1 MAVLLA
7 AALFYSGMKDYV
19 KVGKT
24 DTAVVELYGDYPA
37 VNLAKQIWENYQ
49 SSDEITDF
57 CFVWNG
63 GVQVV
68 TNPEDFRQTN
78 ARVTGIV
85 GMAALYD
92 RQAALLEENDE
103 TMLSTLNEIKLGQ
116 KTQEQVNIKL
126 DKTLD
131 AIQKE
136 REIDEKNK
144 KENDKNIRDMKMWVL
159 GLVGTI
165 FGSLIIA
172 LLRML
177 MGI

>member
-1 MAVLLA
+1 MGW
-7 AALFYSGMKDYV
+7 FK
-19 KVGKT
+19 KH
-24 DTAVVELYGDYPA
+24 EHEWR
-37 VNLAKQIWENYQ
+37 I
-49 SSDEITDF
+49 
-57 CFVWNG
+57 
-63 GVQVV
+63 
-68 TNPEDFRQTN
+68 R
-78 ARVTGIV
+78 R
-85 GMAALYD
+85 
-92 RQAALLEENDE
+92 LEENDK
-103 TMLSTLNEIKLGQ
+103 TMLSTLNE
-116 KTQEQVNIKL
+116 IKL

>member
-1 MAVLLA
+1 
-7 AALFYSGMKDYV
+7 
-19 KVGKT
+19 
-24 DTAVVELYGDYPA
+24 
-37 VNLAKQIWENYQ
+37 
-49 SSDEITDF
+49 
-57 CFVWNG
+57 
-63 GVQVV
+63 
-68 TNPEDFRQTN
+68 
-78 ARVTGIV
+78 
-85 GMAALYD
+85 
-92 RQAALLEENDE
+92 
-103 TMLSTLNEIKLGQ
+103 MLSTLNEIKLGQ
-116 KTQEQVNIKL
+116 KTQEKVNIKL

>member
-1 MAVLLA
+1 
-7 AALFYSGMKDYV
+7 
-19 KVGKT
+19 
-24 DTAVVELYGDYPA
+24 
-37 VNLAKQIWENYQ
+37 
-49 SSDEITDF
+49 
-57 CFVWNG
+57 
-63 GVQVV
+63 
-68 TNPEDFRQTN
+68 
-78 ARVTGIV
+78 
-85 GMAALYD
+85 
-92 RQAALLEENDE
+92 
-103 TMLSTLNEIKLGQ
+103 MLSTLNEIKLGQ

-131 AIQKE
+131 VIQKE

>member
-1 MAVLLA
+1 
-7 AALFYSGMKDYV
+7 
-19 KVGKT
+19 
-24 DTAVVELYGDYPA
+24 
-37 VNLAKQIWENYQ
+37 
-49 SSDEITDF
+49 
-57 CFVWNG
+57 
-63 GVQVV
+63 
-68 TNPEDFRQTN
+68 
-78 ARVTGIV
+78 
-85 GMAALYD
+85 
-92 RQAALLEENDE
+92 
-103 TMLSTLNEIKLGQ
+103 MLSTLNEIKLGQ

-131 AIQKE
+131 DIQKE

>member
-1 MAVLLA
+1 MGW
-7 AALFYSGMKDYV
+7 FK
-19 KVGKT
+19 KH
-24 DTAVVELYGDYPA
+24 EHEWR
-37 VNLAKQIWENYQ
+37 I
-49 SSDEITDF
+49 
-57 CFVWNG
+57 
-63 GVQVV
+63 
-68 TNPEDFRQTN
+68 R
-78 ARVTGIV
+78 R
-85 GMAALYD
+85 
-92 RQAALLEENDE
+92 LEENDK

-116 KTQEQVNIKL
+116 KNQEQVNIKL

-136 REIDEKNK
+136 REIDEKNKKENDK